1 MKKILFIFILALST
15 TALYSQDFVDIPNVF
30 TPNNDGVNDFF
41 EIRTDGYETLKCSIY
56 DRYGSVVYEFFG
68 LNGWWDGRTHAGMEC
83 SSGTYFVI
91 LSLGVEGSEPK
102 SFQGDL
108 QLLR

>member
-1 MKKILFIFILALST
+1 MF
-15 TALYSQDFVDIPNVF
+15 SQSNVDVPNVF

-41 EIRTDGYETLKCSIY
+41 KIRTNGYETLRCTIY

-68 LNGWWDGRTHAGMEC
+68 LNGSWDGRTHAGMEC
-83 SSGTYFVI
+83 SNGTYFVI
-91 LSLGVEGSEPK
+91 LNLGVEGGESK

>member
-1 MKKILFIFILALST
+1 MKKILFIFILVLGT
-15 TALYSQDFVDIPNVF
+15 TSVFSQSNVDVPNVF

-41 EIRTDGYETLKCSIY
+41 KIRTNGYETLRCTIY

-68 LNGWWDGRTHAGMEC
+68 LNGSWDGRTHAGMEC
-83 SSGTYFVI
+83 SNGTYFVI
-91 LSLGVEGSEPK
+91 LNLGVEGGESK